1 MFVMRQITFLSFPV
15 NITEYKGCEMI
26 RKIFK
31 VLLIVVG
38 ALALLFGLF
47 GGIKELSSDKADTA
61 GLILAPVFIIL
72 GSVFLYLGIRKKQA
86 TVPQTSLLETT
97 VPPKAIVPLNQE
109 KPETTEERLPEQ
121 TSDVSTWQRKFLI
134 VSGSIELFLMI
145 LTIVLAAIIG
155 ITGFIA
161 GEMGT
166 MVGILMLAAA
176 IGVAAALS
184 MRIVALWGLIKKARW
199 APIVNLILIVGLTV
213 LAISSMIWPII
224 PYFGFAGWCSIFL
237 IKHPS
242 G

>member
-1 MFVMRQITFLSFPV
+1 
-15 NITEYKGCEMI
+15 MI

-86 TVPQTSLLETT
+86 TVPQTSFLETT
-97 VPPKAIVPLNQE
+97 VLSKTTLPVNPERGHNPDIPDKKKE
-109 KPETTEERLPEQ
+109 KLPEQ
-121 TSDVSTWQRKFLI
+121 TSDGSVWQRKFLI

-224 PYFGFAGWCSIFL
+224 PYFVFAGWCSIFL

-242 G
+242 R